1 MEFNRNAV
9 VAHPFVAS
17 ESIPHIFL
25 IPFDLVLAQQRAE
38 FVLKSNLAMMLFLPG
53 DVFFHLWQFRL
64 AHREIRVAALP
75 FEVGVIATAFLQ
87 PEVRDAF
94 QFLQHEHFCS
104 QTGGEAVS
112 FASMSIEQ
120 VESAIRE
127 MPPEDRRRLLLWLDE
142 HRYELFAGSD
152 EVTEAQKTEV
162 LRRRQEY
169 FDQPERF
176 TRVTNEQELDRF
188 FEDIRREVQARL
200 PSARPA

>member
-1 MEFNRNAV
+1 
-9 VAHPFVAS
+9 
-17 ESIPHIFL
+17 
-25 IPFDLVLAQQRAE
+25 
-38 FVLKSNLAMMLFLPG
+38 
-53 DVFFHLWQFRL
+53 
-64 AHREIRVAALP
+64 
-75 FEVGVIATAFLQ
+75 
-87 PEVRDAF
+87 
-94 QFLQHEHFCS
+94 
-104 QTGGEAVS
+104 
-112 FASMSIEQ
+112 MSIEQ

-152 EVTEAQKTEV
+152 EVTEAQKTEI